1 MVSQV
6 QNHYPS
12 IDVKVTGSLLKKN
25 KKTHDCLFK
34 GRVRLVE
41 TLL

>member
-12 IDVKVTGSLLKKN
+12 IDVKVTESLLKN
-25 KKTHDCLFK
+25 KKNALLLWRDSEQNT
-34 GRVRLVE
+34 VPLV
-41 TLL
+41 L